1 MNIIL
6 ISQMRDHG
14 HIVRLTWDVARVNTR
29 SNFSK
34 TVFKKCVRLSL
45 CGGSE
50 IIYSLVVFRS
60 LYSHPHCSPLEGAH
74 TPPEGPVSHTSLSEN
89 SLWFSLGLQTL
100 CPWGQAGCEGAA
112 PAHLSQAACPTAE
125 HLCPSGMWVPAPGA
139 CQCEVKVHW
148 RQEHCFPFRW
158 GLRFLKHESLSNH
171 LRSEAHSWGAPLI
184 QGGASRTKLGCRMV
198 FWSCLCLVRASLLC
212 RSRALSHDNY
222 TVTLRGVPGCPEGQG
237 LWTCF

>member
-1 MNIIL
+1 MWGYHYVVAQKSYIL
-6 ISQMRDHG
+6 WWCLGACTPTPTAVPWKGPIPLLRALFHTLLSQR
-14 HIVRLTWDVARVNTR
+14 T
-29 SNFSK
+29 
-34 TVFKKCVRLSL
+34 LS
-45 CGGSE
+45 G
-50 IIYSLVVFRS
+50 
-60 LYSHPHCSPLEGAH
+60 
-74 TPPEGPVSHTSLSEN
+74 
-89 SLWFSLGLQTL
+89 SLWVSKLSVLGAR
-100 CPWGQAGCEGAA
+100 QAVKELLR
-112 PAHLSQAACPTAE
+112 PHLSQAACPTAE